1 MLTSDLSLTAQLL
14 QNPAAPSALYPT
26 AQLTN
31 YINIA
36 RGQVAGEGECIR
48 AIGTATA
55 TIGQRAYNFSSI
67 NFGVAATTGIQ
78 GAIKVR
84 RIMYVVGSGQ
94 KWIKGKSWEWFDFQR
109 FNNPVPPSGPPSE
122 WAQYGQGSAG
132 QGSITGV
139 GSGTMS
145 SGSFYLDPLPDLAYT
160 LNCDCACYPIA
171 LAADTDV
178 ESIPYLWTD
187 AVPYYAAYMAL
198 MASQASA
205 RLDQAQRLYALYE
218 QFMSRARN
226 AANPTLNRAAF
237 EQSQDPA
244 MANRFGIAPARGNGG
259 ASAQ

>member
-1 MLTSDLSLTAQLL
+1 
-14 QNPAAPSALYPT
+14 
-26 AQLTN
+26 
-31 YINIA
+31 
-36 RGQVAGEGECIR
+36 
-48 AIGTATA
+48 
-55 TIGQRAYNFSSI
+55 
-67 NFGVAATTGIQ
+67 
-78 GAIKVR
+78 
-84 RIMYVVGSGQ
+84 
-94 KWIKGKSWEWFDFQR
+94 
-109 FNNPVPPSGPPSE
+109 
-122 WAQYGQGSAG
+122 
-132 QGSITGV
+132 
-139 GSGTMS
+139 MS

-259 ASAQ
+259 AGAQ